1 MSAMTPSSIRARIMT
16 LVEDTQPGL
25 IRSIE
30 AFSLNRQPNAVLDN
44 SYTLEQS
51 LSSEKSM
58 TADVTAR
65 IDRVTLT
72 IGRLLKMDSETAA
85 RELFDVMTDVDRRL
99 RADGVSQGYHVWP
112 ISQRVV
118 RPDGKDYLLG
128 ELVWTC
134 DYDFSEAVA

>member
-1 MSAMTPSSIRARIMT
+1 MTPSTVRARIMT
-16 LVEDTQPGL
+16 LVEATDPGL

-44 SYTLEQS
+44 SYTLDQQLVKET
-51 LSSEKSM
+51 SM

-85 RELFDVMTDVDRRL
+85 RELLDVMTDVDRRV
-99 RADGVSQGYHVWP
+99 RADGVSQSYHVWP
-112 ISQRVV
+112 LSQKVV
-118 RPDGKDYLLG
+118 RPDGKDYVLG